1 MKKLFTI
8 LLCFTILLSAFAQED
23 VRSMGIGG
31 YHVTDTGDIYTL
43 LKNPASLAFADKH
56 NLWLNLQIGANG
68 PLEKYVE
75 IGYPIIDEL
84 MNSSNDET
92 QDEQLDE
99 TQDEQPDETT
109 DSESMNIEQEIINI
123 VKENNGLATGLNLV
137 GPLNFGFS
145 KNGFGFLFTEEL
157 FVDANI
163 PSISG
168 GSVNAGVD
176 ANLLIGY
183 GHKLQLGKNHNLS
196 IGVSGGI
203 ISRAVNVGIT
213 GSITEIIDTVNAL
226 SDNIENLPVT
236 SMLGYTVNAG
246 LHYNFAN
253 FISVGATYN
262 NILSTTKTIDVPL
275 NEEELQ
281 IDFSEGLKSKLEPT
295 LAVGVGIKIPTNFTL
310 GIISSWTAYIDHENV
325 LDLFVKDQLVKNPY
339 LGLNAGTEIVLLN
352 FISLRAGIN
361 ESYLSAGVGL
371 RLWALNID
379 AAVYGSELGIEPGAK
394 PNLNAAFSISFKR

>member
-1 MKKLFTI
+1 MKRLFTV

-56 NLWLNLQIGANG
+56 NLWLNFQIGANG

-75 IGYPIIDEL
+75 IGSPMIDEL
-84 MNSSNDET
+84 LNSSNDQN
-92 QDEQLDE
+92 QDEQNDE
-99 TQDEQPDETT
+99 STDTATT
-109 DSESMNIEQEIINI
+109 KLEQEIINI
-123 VKENNGLATGLNLV
+123 VKENNGLATGLNMV

-145 KNGFGFLFTEEL
+145 KNGFGFLFTEEI

-168 GSVNAGVD
+168 GSLNAGLD
-176 ANLLIGY
+176 ASLLLGY
-183 GHKLQLGKNHNLS
+183 GHKINLGKNHNLS

-213 GSITEIIDTVNAL
+213 GSITEIIDTANAL

-246 LHYNFAN
+246 IHYNFAN

-262 NILSTTKTIDVPL
+262 NILSTTKTIDIPL

-281 IDFSEGLKSKLEPT
+281 IDFSKGLKSKLEPT

-325 LDLFVKDQLVKNPY
+325 LDLFAKDQLVKNPI

-394 PNLNAAFSISFKR
+394 PNLNTAFSISFKR